1 MKSAKAKQTWPMGHK
16 VNSMKSS
23 GGRERREVGGQPQV
37 EQART
42 HVLDKSTK

>member
-23 GGRERREVGGQPQV
+23 GAGREGKREGNY
-37 EQART
+37 
-42 HVLDKSTK
+42 KSNKLAHMF